1 MRTGSAAR
9 GTVARREP
17 QSLPRHVRQRRKRG
31 VEPRGEWAK
40 LRGLESNEVLA
51 KVGMANKLKTHKGAR
66 KRLKVSAT
74 GKVRYRRSFA
84 GHLMSAKSGNRRRR
98 LRKNA
103 YLGATDARKIRAVI

>member
-1 MRTGSAAR
+1 MPGESPNPCRASCGSADKE
-9 GTVARREP
+9 GLNRRENRLNYVVLDP
-17 QSLPRHVRQRRKRG
+17 LS
-31 VEPRGEWAK
+31 
-40 LRGLESNEVLA
+40 VLA
-51 KVGMANKLKTHKGAR
+51 KVAMANKLKSHKGAR

-103 YLGATDARKIRAVI
+103 YLGTTDARKIRAVI

>member
-1 MRTGSAAR
+1 MPGESPHHCRATCGSAEKE
-9 GTVARREP
+9 GLNRREN
-17 QSLPRHVRQRRKRG
+17 
-31 VEPRGEWAK
+31 
-40 LRGLESNEVLA
+40 GLNYVVCDPTSVLA
-51 KVGMANKLKTHKGAR
+51 KVAMGNKLKTHKGAR

-103 YLGATDARKIRAVI
+103 YLVPTDARKIRAVI